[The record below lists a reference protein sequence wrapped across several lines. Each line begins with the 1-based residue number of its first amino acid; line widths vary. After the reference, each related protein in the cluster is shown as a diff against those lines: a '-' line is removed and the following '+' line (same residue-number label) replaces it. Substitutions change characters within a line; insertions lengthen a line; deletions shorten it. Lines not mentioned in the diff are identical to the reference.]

1 MATRHLYMVLRC
13 SPKLQPICAHAPARR
28 TRSQRIL
35 GSNIDDLDV
44 DEHGLCVQRDR
55 EHATARWMFVGTA
68 SNIILSFQAFRS
80 CSLPHTD
87 AIIGVMYHLIES
99 SITTVHR
106 TKNAQ
111 LACGDSATQKTNAH
125 V

>member
-1 MATRHLYMVLRC
+1 
-13 SPKLQPICAHAPARR
+13 
-28 TRSQRIL
+28 
-35 GSNIDDLDV
+35 
-44 DEHGLCVQRDR
+44 
-55 EHATARWMFVGTA
+55 MFVGAA

-99 SITTVHR
+99 SITTGR
-106 TKNAQ
+106 RAKNAQ